1 MHFFLL
7 ILVFKIPVV
16 LEIMICLTL
25 FENYTDQ
32 KRKHVHES
40 FDSFLLIN
48 PLLDIFNLYR
58 KVMFSWEMLRYCALK
73 A

>member
-1 MHFFLL
+1 
-7 ILVFKIPVV
+7 
-16 LEIMICLTL
+16 MICLTL

-48 PLLDIFNLYR
+48 PLLDILNLYR

-73 A
+73 LNLCDQLDSHGAHYP

>member
-1 MHFFLL
+1 MFM
-7 ILVFKIPVV
+7 K
-16 LEIMICLTL
+16 
-25 FENYTDQ
+25 
-32 KRKHVHES
+32 S